1 MPVITPAYPSMCATF
16 NITRS
21 SMTVIQREL
30 ERGFEITE
38 KIVTGKR
45 PWSDLFVKHT
55 FFTSGYKYYIS
66 VIATSKT
73 EDAHK
78 IWSGY
83 VESKVRMLVQKL
95 EQHPSIALAHAFNKG
110 YERRHKCRTSE
121 EILQVQEG
129 SMEFLAGPEAA
140 SESNGTTDESLDNGA
155 VKADEPAIKQGE
167 DGAAKDGAVAEE
179 PANKQSDDTVA
190 KDGAASATAKV
201 DDEDK
206 TAVKEETEDGGTSVT
221 SPPQVM
227 EIFTTTHYIG
237 LELAKSRSFRRQ
249 LFTSNKFPPSEI
261 SLQPSSTCR

>member
-140 SESNGTTDESLDNGA
+140 SESNGTTDESRDNGA
-155 VKADEPAIKQGE
+155 VKAEEPAIKQGE
-167 DGAAKDGAVAEE
+167 DGA
-179 PANKQSDDTVA
+179 S

-206 TAVKEETEDGGTSVT
+206 TAVKEETGDGAASVA
-221 SPPQVM
+221 SLPQAM

-237 LELAKSRSFRRQ
+237 LELAKSKSFRRHSFA
-249 LFTSNKFPPSEI
+249 LNKFFPI
-261 SLQPSSTCR
+261 RN